1 VTDLLAE
8 LDFEM
13 NDSLL
18 VTLRN
23 TIFCFLEDNA
33 RDNMQIDVTQFQR
46 GDSEIEELMQPDSNQ
61 YWEDYH

>member
-1 VTDLLAE
+1 LAE

-13 NDSLL
+13 DNSLL

-46 GDSEIEELMQPDSNQ
+46 DDSEIEELMQPDSNQ